1 MGVEAR
7 PHTPHGPFGPRRP
20 ADWPWGPGPSL
31 EFGPGDTTLNLGP
44 DDWGAPPGTPAAI
57 VQQRPEEP
65 QVSEP
70 PSPESEEGGDTGFVW
85 APGPGTMSARDSL
98 SYYGWDPV
106 IGFVG
111 GLISDL
117 FDLFNARGDKEFI
130 RVPDVVEPSPTTT
143 APPETR
149 FAQEEGGW
157 REPVSP

>member
-1 MGVEAR
+1 M
-7 PHTPHGPFGPRRP
+7 
-20 ADWPWGPGPSL
+20 
-31 EFGPGDTTLNLGP
+31 
-44 DDWGAPPGTPAAI
+44 
-57 VQQRPEEP
+57 QQRPEEP

-70 PSPESEEGGDTGFVW
+70 PSPEGEEGGDTGRGDRRF
-85 APGPGTMSARDSL
+85 AGGTMSARDSL

-143 APPETR
+143 APPEMR

-157 REPVSP
+157 REPV